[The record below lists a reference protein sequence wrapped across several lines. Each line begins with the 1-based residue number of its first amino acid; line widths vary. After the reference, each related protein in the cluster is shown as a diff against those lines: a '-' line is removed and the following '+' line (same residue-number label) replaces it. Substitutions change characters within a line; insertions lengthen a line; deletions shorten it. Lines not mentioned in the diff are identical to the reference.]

1 MRVKIQASP
10 PLPEIKAWF
19 SLSNL
24 SPSSSV
30 ALLKHELCKTLST
43 LRESGVHGRD
53 LILLLDDFE
62 LLGETSIDIIK
73 DGDMICLQMR
83 TVLPKRKAAREAS
96 PSRKKVRLYEQGA
109 GHQPIARLVKATS
122 SGRKTLPPVLPSKRL
137 SPGSSSSS
145 DTSSEETS
153 TSEESSSDSS
163 SESSTSSSS
172 STDSDSD
179 SALHLAA
186 LRKPVRTVPKPA
198 AVQVTSVQHIPPG
211 FGKPQTQ
218 SRNLRR
224 RKKRQYEREA
234 PPAVLSSKA
243 SAVNATPLGEAGTS
257 RVATLHSAAGVDE
270 AAEPAI
276 AMMALSNKNKRKGF
290 KTRHGWPDSSANI
303 VVPPLAFAA
312 SSVPSPTKQPR
323 LVPPSE
329 KQENGTLPPNIF
341 VTSVDVEAGLWRS
354 KRGKGKRKADADFYY
369 DDSAQPHESRGFTST
384 QREQDADIELPYDE
398 VDPHTEEVPDWDGI
412 DTRWESFTKVTE
424 TASLVPGTLVGWK
437 ELGIHPVTL
446 TPEKVLSLARITSI
460 DGTEVK
466 VRLLVRPGANAMV
479 FGGLQDAGGEVEGEE
494 ETFGTSDVLDMDW
507 RVPRLDAQDV
517 VARQTVLSS
526 AHLSVPQGLPS
537 FSTPTRDDPFL
548 YPTSPNHLLHHT
560 ARAAAAAQTQAG
572 QTLRNV
578 LGLQSSGS
586 QSANGLTS
594 WNAAGSSSWGS
605 GHAGAGGAKYHTGS
619 RFYSGYTGP
628 GRAITQANASTAD
641 PEAAETDEDEPTPK
655 FKSTSSAKKSRVRS
669 HSLSVGSHGRPD
681 PRENVGVLEAIKLY
695 ARSRHAFAGSHLLEA
710 AQPSSEVAANGN
722 PPRLTRRNSTS
733 STDSISASGDHI
745 PDISPAPVTLAF
757 GSVDPA
763 APQSTSPPNL
773 ASSHG
778 PSTSLFNELR
788 LARDKADPSLVRVA
802 LNKLQSIDQQAT
814 VSDWNMAMDAL
825 VAIRAPGEPVTEI
838 LNVYNNMVK
847 LSIFPNTET
856 YSLLI
861 QLLTDREHEVHSAVS
876 LLQRRI
882 ERRKQLGVTNS
893 PESFADEQRIAGLQA
908 ENNFAS
914 ALSLFYAASALPQS
928 RRLPYHSYSSL
939 LRVCSLNGNLD
950 AAIRIFADIEKR
962 IGDKGMPAS
971 IYGNLLAVYS
981 SISDIEGAKVVFNEF
996 RRVCAASK
1004 IAWADDKLDMAR
1016 RGHIITWDRMIEAY
1030 FQNGDAASALELL
1043 EQMLDTPNGT
1053 NFGVKDIPCPAQ
1065 STYTQIIM
1073 GFLRIGDTTSAISWL
1088 ERLVEQGHAVETI
1101 WTPTVV
1107 PPRPHRELFVSV
1119 LNKLAFPDT
1128 VHQLN
1133 RVYKLMSQVYHD
1145 TYGRPMHWK
1154 LRSMVYEVNVKHL
1167 QNNSVDSQEALATLE
1182 FLTGQVLGPR
1192 EFWDANLRE
1201 FGGYPEIAT
1210 LVDLYAKYGAPHQAV
1225 QLIEGTPKRSR
1236 AIEPSQSVDFITL
1249 AEISGLVETL
1259 SSALLFDNGV
1269 ARVIPLPVLLR
1280 LMSYWQKH
1288 SVPLSASFA
1297 DAVTRAYDAEKLEH
1311 GLPSELSSEEWT
1323 EVAVATSLHGQ
1334 LLQLPVSEVVQRNQG
1349 FLSDL
1354 AQVQFNLADL
1364 PALVSESL
1372 LRPILEKEGFD
1383 ATKRFL
1389 GELGPSFEALLSAT
1403 TDTTVV
1409 DASLD
1414 ASADAPTTARFE
1426 IDTYQSRFVDDYTN
1440 YPDPSAALEAFSR
1453 FQSGAQLGL
1462 YPNPEVIARLMD
1474 ALGRVKE
1481 MEKVFVLYDASQ
1493 NVLGCLEHDKEAQA
1507 YSWAKIEN
1515 AMLLA
1520 YAHNG
1525 DGVHADMHRIRLLE
1539 SGATP
1544 NSDAYGAL
1552 IQSVKE
1558 TTDDTS
1564 RAMAYFEESQMR
1576 GVKANIYVY
1585 NTIISKL
1592 AKARKADLAIDFF
1605 RRMKTDGIMPT
1616 SVTYGALIAAC
1627 CRVGDAQSAETLF
1640 EEMAS
1645 QPNFK
1650 PRVPPYNT
1658 MMQFYVQTKPNRPR
1672 FLHYFQAMKK
1682 ANIRPTAH
1690 TYKLLI
1696 DAYGTIE
1703 PVQFK
1708 NVEETFAQLVGDKSV
1723 TVQGSHWAAMIN
1735 AYGCVAK
1742 NLEKAASIFDS
1753 IATHATTLSNSRPLP
1768 DAITYEAMIN
1778 VLVTLRR
1785 TDLIPHY
1792 IERLQKSG
1800 IHMTAYIANL
1810 LIRGHAASG
1819 DIEKARAV
1827 FENLSDPPV
1836 GVAAPNNHAP
1846 HDGSVESRSVSPDDP
1861 IFREPSTWEAMV
1873 RAELGNGNRNEA
1885 LALLDR
1891 VLARQYPESIYN
1903 RISGIMLDDAVSPWP
1918 SESASSGASSP

>member
-1 MRVKIQASP
+1 M
-10 PLPEIKAWF
+10 LPQ
-19 SLSNL
+19 
-24 SPSSSV
+24 V
-30 ALLKHELCKTLST
+30 A
-43 LRESGVHGRD
+43 
-53 LILLLDDFE
+53 
-62 LLGETSIDIIK
+62 
-73 DGDMICLQMR
+73 
-83 TVLPKRKAAREAS
+83 
-96 PSRKKVRLYEQGA
+96 
-109 GHQPIARLVKATS
+109 
-122 SGRKTLPPVLPSKRL
+122 
-137 SPGSSSSS
+137 
-145 DTSSEETS
+145 
-153 TSEESSSDSS
+153 
-163 SESSTSSSS
+163 
-172 STDSDSD
+172 
-179 SALHLAA
+179 
-186 LRKPVRTVPKPA
+186 
-198 AVQVTSVQHIPPG
+198 
-211 FGKPQTQ
+211 
-218 SRNLRR
+218 
-224 RKKRQYEREA
+224 
-234 PPAVLSSKA
+234 
-243 SAVNATPLGEAGTS
+243 
-257 RVATLHSAAGVDE
+257 
-270 AAEPAI
+270 
-276 AMMALSNKNKRKGF
+276 
-290 KTRHGWPDSSANI
+290 
-303 VVPPLAFAA
+303 
-312 SSVPSPTKQPR
+312 
-323 LVPPSE
+323 
-329 KQENGTLPPNIF
+329 
-341 VTSVDVEAGLWRS
+341 
-354 KRGKGKRKADADFYY
+354 
-369 DDSAQPHESRGFTST
+369 
-384 QREQDADIELPYDE
+384 
-398 VDPHTEEVPDWDGI
+398 
-412 DTRWESFTKVTE
+412 
-424 TASLVPGTLVGWK
+424 
-437 ELGIHPVTL
+437 
-446 TPEKVLSLARITSI
+446 
-460 DGTEVK
+460 
-466 VRLLVRPGANAMV
+466 
-479 FGGLQDAGGEVEGEE
+479 
-494 ETFGTSDVLDMDW
+494 
-507 RVPRLDAQDV
+507 
-517 VARQTVLSS
+517 
-526 AHLSVPQGLPS
+526 
-537 FSTPTRDDPFL
+537 
-548 YPTSPNHLLHHT
+548 NHLLHHT

-605 GHAGAGGAKYHTGS
+605 GHAGAGGAKYHAGS

-628 GRAITQANASTAD
+628 GRAITQANTSTAD

-655 FKSTSSAKKSRVRS
+655 FKTTSAKKSRVRS

-695 ARSRHAFAGSHLLEA
+695 ARSRHAFAGTHLLEA
-710 AQPSSEVAANGN
+710 AQPPSEVAANGS

-733 STDSISASGDHI
+733 STDSISSDHI
-745 PDISPAPVTLAF
+745 PDISSAPTTSAF

-763 APQSTSPPNL
+763 APQSTLPPNL
-773 ASSHG
+773 ESSHG
-778 PSTSLFNELR
+778 PSSSLRDELK

-802 LNKLQSIDQQAT
+802 LSKLQSLDQKAT
-814 VSDWNMAMDAL
+814 VTDWNLAMDAL

-861 QLLTDREHEVHSAVS
+861 QLLADREQEVHNSVS

-882 ERRKQLGVTNS
+882 ERRKQFGVTDS
-893 PESFADEQRIAGLQA
+893 PETFADEQRIAGLQA

-928 RRLPYHSYSSL
+928 RKLPYHCYSSL
-939 LRVCSLNGNLD
+939 LRTCSINSNLD
-950 AAIRIFADIEKR
+950 AAIRIFADVEKR
-962 IGDKGMPAS
+962 AGDKGMPAS
-971 IYGNLLAVYS
+971 VYGNLLGVYS
-981 SISDIEGAKVVFNEF
+981 SIGDLAGAKVVFNEF
-996 RRVCAASK
+996 RRVCAAGK
-1004 IAWADDKLDMAR
+1004 ITWSDDKLDLAR
-1016 RGHIITWDRMIEAY
+1016 RGHIFTWDRMIEAY
-1030 FQNGDAASALELL
+1030 FHNGDAASALGLL
-1043 EQMLDTPNGT
+1043 EQMLDTPNGM

-1065 STYTQIIM
+1065 STYSQIIM

-1107 PPRPHRELFVSV
+1107 PPCPPRELFASV
-1119 LNKLAFPDT
+1119 LNKLTSPDT

-1133 RVYKLMSQVYHD
+1133 RVYKLMTQIYHE
-1145 TYGRPMHWK
+1145 TYGRPMNWK
-1154 LRSMVYEVNVKHL
+1154 LRSLVYEVNVKYL
-1167 QNNSVDSQEALATLE
+1167 QNNSVDSQEALEILE
-1182 FLTGQVLGPR
+1182 YLTGQVLGPR

-1201 FGGYPEIAT
+1201 FGGYSEIAT
-1210 LVDLYAKYGAPHQAV
+1210 LVALYAKYGAPQQAV
-1225 QLIEGTPKRSR
+1225 QLIEGTPRRSR
-1236 AIEPSQSVDFITL
+1236 EIEPSQTFDFGTL
-1249 AEISGLVETL
+1249 SETPALVETL
-1259 SSALLFDNGV
+1259 SNGLLFDNGV
-1269 ARVIPLPVLLR
+1269 ARAIPLPVLLR

-1288 SVPLSASFA
+1288 SVPLSAPFA
-1297 DAVTRAYDAEKLEH
+1297 DAITRAYDAEKSEH
-1311 GLPSELSSEEWT
+1311 GLPSELSNREWID
-1323 EVAVATSLHGQ
+1323 VALVTSLHGQ
-1334 LLQLPVSEVVQRNQG
+1334 LLQLPASEIVQCHRSL
-1349 FLSDL
+1349 LSDL
-1354 AQVQFNLADL
+1354 AKVHFNPADL
-1364 PALVSESL
+1364 PASISESL
-1372 LRPILEKEGFD
+1372 LRPILENEGFD
-1383 ATKRFL
+1383 ATSRFL
-1389 GELGPSFEALLSAT
+1389 GELGPSFEALLSPM
-1403 TDTTVV
+1403 TDN
-1409 DASLD
+1409 AF
-1414 ASADAPTTARFE
+1414 ADAPEAADNAPATAHFE
-1426 IDTYQSRFVDDYTN
+1426 IDTYQSRFVDDYSN

-1481 MEKVFVLYDASQ
+1481 MEKVFVLYDAAQ
-1493 NVLGCLEHDKEAQA
+1493 GVLGCLEHDKEAQA
-1507 YSWAKIEN
+1507 YAWAKIEN

-1525 DGVHADMHRIRLLE
+1525 DGVHADMHRMRLLE

-1605 RRMKTDGIMPT
+1605 RRMKADGIVPT

-1753 IATHATTLSNSRPLP
+1753 IAMHVTTLSNSRPLP

-1827 FENLSDPPV
+1827 FESLSDPPV

-1846 HDGSVESRSVSPDDP
+1846 HDGSVAPRPVSPDDP
-1861 IFREPSTWEAMV
+1861 IYREPSTWEAMV